1 METITMDKEVKEKV
15 KEYVYKNYPRRYSN
29 KELIIEETEKLF
41 YVKSNKDESPLI
53 LSKGILL

>member
-1 METITMDKEVKEKV
+1 MDKEVKEKV
-15 KEYVYKNYPRRYSN
+15 TEYVYKNYPRRYSN

-53 LSKGILL
+53 LSKSILE